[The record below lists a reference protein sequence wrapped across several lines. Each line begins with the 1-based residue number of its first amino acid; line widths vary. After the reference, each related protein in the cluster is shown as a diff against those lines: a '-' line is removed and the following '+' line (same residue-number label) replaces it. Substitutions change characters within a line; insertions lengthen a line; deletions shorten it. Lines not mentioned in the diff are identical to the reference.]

1 MMLHACK
8 ILTAQFP
15 MQTSVHSQKVMI
27 KGALL
32 KDEEWGKATPK
43 DGAMIMLMG
52 SAEAKLVEP
61 PKEAHIFVEDL
72 PEDQQVWEGNFV
84 RHLYII

>member
-1 MMLHACK
+1 MLTT
-8 ILTAQFP
+8 ID
-15 MQTSVHSQKVMI
+15 SQKVMI

-32 KDEEWGKATPK
+32 KDDEWAKATPK

-72 PEDQQVWEGNFV
+72 PEDQQVWEGS
-84 RHLYII
+84 RAGTGGELGLA